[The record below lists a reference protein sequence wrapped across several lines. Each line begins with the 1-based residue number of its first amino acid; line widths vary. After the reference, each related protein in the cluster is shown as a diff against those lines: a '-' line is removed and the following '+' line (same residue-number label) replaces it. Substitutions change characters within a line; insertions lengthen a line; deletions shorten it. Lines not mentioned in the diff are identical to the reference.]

1 MCNLNDRKFKIA
13 ILEKKVNKI
22 QEIIGRQFNELRNQI
37 NKENEYFTKNIEIF
51 KNAKRNSIVEEF
63 NKK

>member
-1 MCNLNDRKFKIA
+1 MTENSRLLFWKKI
-13 ILEKKVNKI
+13 VNKI

-37 NKENEYFTKNIEIF
+37 NEENEYFTKNIEIF
-51 KNAKRNSIVEEF
+51 KKAKRNSIVEEF

>member
-1 MCNLNDRKFKIA
+1 MTDNSRLLFWKKI
-13 ILEKKVNKI
+13 VNKI

-37 NKENEYFTKNIEIF
+37 NEENEYFTKNIEIF

>member
-1 MCNLNDRKFKIA
+1 MTENSRLLFW
-13 ILEKKVNKI
+13 KKNVNKI

-37 NKENEYFTKNIEIF
+37 NEENEYFTKNIEIF
-51 KNAKRNSIVEEF
+51 KKAKRNSIVEEF